1 MEMET
6 DENENVGGV
15 ARNDNSLLIIAQGID
30 GPVVYTG
37 STPDLDD
44 FTLRII
50 DGLHLILAQ
59 SSPLTILVGPDNNVP
74 LSGSQA
80 SAFVDRIGKTHV
92 AGFRVPSGQVWQAK
106 GVYLSFYHCKR
117 D

>member
-15 ARNDNSLLIIAQGID
+15 VRDDTSFLIIAQGID

-44 FTLRII
+44 FTLRIV
-50 DGLHLILAQ
+50 DGLHRMSSQ

-106 GVYLSFYHCKR
+106 GVYLSCYYCQRH
-117 D
+117 